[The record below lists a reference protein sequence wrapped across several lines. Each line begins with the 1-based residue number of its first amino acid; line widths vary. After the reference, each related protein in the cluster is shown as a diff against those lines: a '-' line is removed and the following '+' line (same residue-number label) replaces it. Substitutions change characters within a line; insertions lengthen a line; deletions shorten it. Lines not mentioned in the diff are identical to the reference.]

1 MDDLAMLSY
10 VNHIVRSILP
20 QVHIAT
26 AQKQIKIKK
35 LNQSTN
41 QQIANQQISKLTIN
55 KQQINSTNQQINQTD
70 KLIDTSSNSFVQ
82 SNHSIQ
88 HE

>member
-1 MDDLAMLSY
+1 M
-10 VNHIVRSILP
+10 IRTILP

-41 QQIANQQISKLTIN
+41 QQIANHQSTKQQQSN
-55 KQQINSTNQQINQTD
+55 KSANQQINSTNQLNKST
-70 KLIDTSSNSFVQ
+70 N
-82 SNHSIQ
+82 
-88 HE
+88 